1 MAIKKLLDIILT
13 SLNDG
18 KAIDIDLFDV
28 KKITSMSDYILIASG
43 NSSRQ
48 VNALAD
54 RLIQTVKEN
63 KFETLGV
70 EGKAEGEWVLVDLG
84 DIIVH
89 IMHPNSREYY
99 QLEKLIFHRKL
110 QSKKLAVLWKPLQI
124 MLEDRL
130 TLLFLK
136 YHIH

>member
-70 EGKAEGEWVLVDLG
+70 EGKAEGEWVLVDLC

-99 QLEKLIFHRKL
+99 QLEKLWGK
-110 QSKKLAVLWKPLQI
+110 
-124 MLEDRL
+124 
-130 TLLFLK
+130 
-136 YHIH
+136 

>member
-28 KKITSMSDYILIASG
+28 QKITSMSDYILIASG

-54 RLIQTVKEN
+54 KLIQTVKEN

-89 IMHPNSREYY
+89 NMHPSSREYY
-99 QLEKLIFHRKL
+99 QLEKL
-110 QSKKLAVLWKPLQI
+110 WGNNP
-124 MLEDRL
+124 
-130 TLLFLK
+130 
-136 YHIH
+136 

>member
-1 MAIKKLLDIILT
+1 MAIKQLLDVVLT
-13 SLNDG
+13 SLNNG
-18 KAIDIDLFDV
+18 KATDVNIFDV

-89 IMHPNSREYY
+89 IMHPSSREYY
-99 QLEKLIFHRKL
+99 QLEKLW
-110 QSKKLAVLWKPLQI
+110 SK
-124 MLEDRL
+124 
-130 TLLFLK
+130 
-136 YHIH
+136 

>member
-84 DIIVH
+84 DINVH

-99 QLEKLIFHRKL
+99 QLEKLWGK
-110 QSKKLAVLWKPLQI
+110 
-124 MLEDRL
+124 
-130 TLLFLK
+130 
-136 YHIH
+136 

>member
-1 MAIKKLLDIILT
+1 MNIKKLLDIVLT
-13 SLNDG
+13 SLDNG
-18 KAIDIDLFDV
+18 KATDVDIFDV

-43 NSSRQ
+43 NSRRQ

-54 RLIQTVKEN
+54 KLIQNVKEN

-89 IMHPNSREYY
+89 IMHPTSREYY
-99 QLEKLIFHRKL
+99 QLEKL
-110 QSKKLAVLWKPLQI
+110 WGNNP
-124 MLEDRL
+124 
-130 TLLFLK
+130 
-136 YHIH
+136 

>member
-1 MAIKKLLDIILT
+1 MAIKKLLDIVLT
-13 SLNDG
+13 SLDNG
-18 KAIDIDLFDV
+18 KATDVDIFDV

-43 NSSRQ
+43 NSRRQ

-54 RLIQTVKEN
+54 KLIQNVKEN

-89 IMHPNSREYY
+89 IMHPSSREYY
-99 QLEKLIFHRKL
+99 QLEKL
-110 QSKKLAVLWKPLQI
+110 WGNNP
-124 MLEDRL
+124 
-130 TLLFLK
+130 
-136 YHIH
+136 

>member
-1 MAIKKLLDIILT
+1 MAIKKLLDIVLT

-18 KAIDIDLFDV
+18 KAVDIDLFDV

-54 RLIQTVKEN
+54 KLIQTVKEN

-89 IMHPNSREYY
+89 IMHPSSREYF
-99 QLEKLIFHRKL
+99 QLEKLWGK
-110 QSKKLAVLWKPLQI
+110 
-124 MLEDRL
+124 
-130 TLLFLK
+130 
-136 YHIH
+136 

>member
-1 MAIKKLLDIILT
+1 MAIKKLLDVVLT
-13 SLNDG
+13 SLDNG
-18 KAIDIDLFDV
+18 KATDVDIFDV

-43 NSSRQ
+43 NSRRQ

-54 RLIQTVKEN
+54 KLIQNVKEN

-89 IMHPNSREYY
+89 IMHPSSREYY
-99 QLEKLIFHRKL
+99 QLEKLWRNSH
-110 QSKKLAVLWKPLQI
+110 
-124 MLEDRL
+124 
-130 TLLFLK
+130 
-136 YHIH
+136 